1 VNFVVRETAGT
12 ITVTPAALTQLVV
25 HAAEA
30 VEGARVRR
38 GRRHLEIAIED
49 GRAHVELELTARY
62 GAVLPEV
69 ARAVQTQVA
78 AALATMCGVD
88 VTQVDVSVEDVE

>member
-1 VNFVVRETAGT
+1 VSYVVQEAAGT

-25 HAAEA
+25 QAAET

-38 GRRHLEIAIED
+38 GRRHLEVEIAD
-49 GRAHVELELTARY
+49 GKARVELELTARY
-62 GAVLPEV
+62 GSVLPDVAEEV
-69 ARAVQTQVA
+69 QGRVA
-78 AALATMCGVD
+78 DALATLCGVD